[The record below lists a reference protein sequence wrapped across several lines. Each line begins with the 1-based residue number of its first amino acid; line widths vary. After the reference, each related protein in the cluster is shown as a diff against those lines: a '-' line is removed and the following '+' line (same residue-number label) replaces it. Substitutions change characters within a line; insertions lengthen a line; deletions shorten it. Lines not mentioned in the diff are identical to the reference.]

1 MQNLTLNTPSTQFAR
16 FFLIGIRINHGGT
29 PMHNDTIKAT
39 EEIVSCSDNG
49 QHPLVYISLKTG
61 SGQCQ
66 YCGQKFVRIS
76 KSGAAEKVAA

>member
-1 MQNLTLNTPSTQFAR
+1 MSTL
-16 FFLIGIRINHGGT
+16 
-29 PMHNDTIKAT
+29 TIKST

-66 YCGQKFVRIS
+66 YCGQKFARVS
-76 KSGAAEKVAA
+76 KQDTAEKIAA

>member
-1 MQNLTLNTPSTQFAR
+1 MSST
-16 FFLIGIRINHGGT
+16 I
-29 PMHNDTIKAT
+29 IKST

-49 QHPLVYISLKTG
+49 QHPLVYINLKNG

-76 KSGAAEKVAA
+76 QSEASKKAA

>member
-1 MQNLTLNTPSTQFAR
+1 MR
-16 FFLIGIRINHGGT
+16 
-29 PMHNDTIKAT
+29 NDTIKAT

-66 YCGQKFVRIS
+66 YCGQKFIRIS
-76 KSGAAEKVAA
+76 KSAATEKVAA